1 MSRGKSA
8 QDYLKDF
15 SFFFSIQIYFS
26 SWTISGKDKGFFR
39 GSHPEVFLGKGVLEI
54 CSKFTGEHSCR
65 SAISIKLLSNF
76 IISGSCFNCSGVSR
90 YRNFKMLSNN
100 CFLEFF
106 GITNSCSNSIFTCYQ
121 CWVLNKVKLENLR
134 EMLLKC

>member
-1 MSRGKSA
+1 MGRGKSPK
-8 QDYLKDF
+8 DYLKDF

-39 GSHPEVFLGKGVLEI
+39 GSHPEVFLGKGVLKI

-65 SAISIKLLSNF
+65 SAISIKFLSNF

-106 GITNSCSNSIFTCYQ
+106 GSQIHVRILFLHVTN
-121 CWVLNKVKLENLR
+121 VLNKVKLENLR